1 MMGKFKGHASGVV
14 RDTFEERE
22 GAKCPYMTF
31 AVTKE
36 GKLLD

>member
-1 MMGKFKGHASGVV
+1 MTDDGKIKGHARDVV

-31 AVTKE
+31 AVTK
-36 GKLLD
+36 DVDA